1 MDITFDAQSVY
12 ISARTNS
19 EVTIEASEID
29 LVMVLENF
37 SAADILRHMDADT
50 FLEEI
55 GGDEVVGWAT
65 ANGHI
70 EED

>member
-1 MDITFDAQSVY
+1 MDITFDAQSVC
-12 ISARTNS
+12 ISARTNA

-29 LVMVLENF
+29 LVTVIENF
-37 SAADILRHMDADT
+37 SAADILKHVDADE
-50 FLEEI
+50 LLDEI
-55 GGDEVVGWAT
+55 GGDAVVNWAT

>member
-1 MDITFDAQSVY
+1 MDITFDTERVNVEVRNNNEVSVTAE
-12 ISARTNS
+12 S
-19 EVTIEASEID
+19 VD
-29 LVMVLENF
+29 LATVLENL
-37 SAADILRHMDADT
+37 SASDILKHMDADA

>member
-1 MDITFDAQSVY
+1 MDITFDTENVS
-12 ISARTNS
+12 ISPQGTR
-19 EVTIEASEID
+19 EVLVTAEGVD
-29 LVMVLENF
+29 LATVLNNF
-37 SAADILRHMDADT
+37 SAVDILKHMDADD

>member
-1 MDITFDAQSVY
+1 MDITFDAQSVC
-12 ISARTNS
+12 ISARNNA

-29 LVMVLENF
+29 LVTVLENF
-37 SAADILRHMDADT
+37 SAADVLKHMDADT

>member
-1 MDITFDAQSVY
+1 MDITFDTENVSV
-12 ISARTNS
+12 SVRS
-19 EVTIEASEID
+19 SREVSVTAENVD
-29 LVMVLENF
+29 LTTVLENL
-37 SAADILRHMDADT
+37 SASDILKHMDADT

>member
-1 MDITFDAQSVY
+1 MDITFDTERVNVEVRNNNEVSVTAE
-12 ISARTNS
+12 S
-19 EVTIEASEID
+19 VD
-29 LVMVLENF
+29 LATVLENL
-37 SAADILRHMDADT
+37 SAADILKHMDADT

>member
-1 MDITFDAQSVY
+1 MDITFDTENVSVSVQN
-12 ISARTNS
+12 IS
-19 EVTIEASEID
+19 EVSVTAENVD
-29 LVMVLENF
+29 LATVLENL
-37 SAADILRHMDADT
+37 SASDILNHMDADA